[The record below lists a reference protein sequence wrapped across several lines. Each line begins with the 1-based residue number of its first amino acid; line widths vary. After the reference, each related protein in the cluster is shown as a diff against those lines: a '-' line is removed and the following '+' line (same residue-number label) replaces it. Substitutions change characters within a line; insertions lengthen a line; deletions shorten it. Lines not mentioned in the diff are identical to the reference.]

1 MSNQKRNHFT
11 GASKKSPVD
20 SNISNPFVKEKCE
33 HNCKRD
39 TIKKNK
45 LLHDMKSIAYL
56 LELFK
61 QEFDRFHEDLED
73 MTNGKDATDS
83 DKPGE

>member
-1 MSNQKRNHFT
+1 MNREELKKYIQSKRDENDYIAT
-11 GASKKSPVD
+11 DEIIYLVE
-20 SNISNPFVKEKCE
+20 KEKCE
-33 HNCKRD
+33 HDCKKD

-73 MTNGKDATDS
+73 MTSG
-83 DKPGE
+83 GE